1 MVKKRE
7 FQGEISA
14 GKLGEKIPVKA
25 FILISWRY
33 PGEIM

>member
-14 GKLGEKIPVKA
+14 GKFGEKILVKA
-25 FILISWRY
+25 FINDFM
-33 PGEIM
+33 EIPW